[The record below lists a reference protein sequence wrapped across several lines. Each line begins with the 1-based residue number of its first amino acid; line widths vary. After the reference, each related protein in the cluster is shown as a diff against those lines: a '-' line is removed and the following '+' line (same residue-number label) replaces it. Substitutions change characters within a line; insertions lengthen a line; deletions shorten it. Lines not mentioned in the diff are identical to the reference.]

1 MKQLENFKACTC
13 RSLCAAHIVL
23 IICKDRTNNFVQLM
37 TLALSILV
45 NHTIYVY
52 VLNTAI
58 HVHVHVHTIC
68 EPFVHVFVYI
78 HVNACSL
85 QFHTI

>member
-13 RSLCAAHIVL
+13 RSLCGAHI
-23 IICKDRTNNFVQLM
+23 IGKDRTNNFVQLM
-37 TLALSILV
+37 NLALSILV

-52 VLNTAI
+52 VLNTTI

-68 EPFVHVFVYI
+68 EPFVYVFVCI